1 MLLSGN
7 RPFADFLIDAV
18 SVFIVV
24 LWLWLLVMTTSD
36 LLRRRDI
43 SGVSKFL
50 WAVALIGLPYVG
62 TFAYIMLEGAGMAER
77 KSAQADEMR
86 DALRQ
91 FVGFSLADELLKL
104 DQLKAHNIISNDEY
118 LMLRSRL
125 VG

>member
-1 MLLSGN
+1 MLLSVDSS
-7 RPFADFLIDAV
+7 FADFLLHAV
-18 SVFIVV
+18 AVFVLV

-36 LLRRRDI
+36 LFRRRDI
-43 SGVSKFL
+43 SDVSKFL
-50 WAVALIGLPYVG
+50 WTVVLIALPYVG
-62 TFAYIMLEGAGMAER
+62 TFAYIMREGAGMAER

-91 FVGFSLADELLKL
+91 FVGFSPADELLKL